1 MIRKI
6 KKKLRNQF
14 YYSID
19 RLKKNQP
26 NQKRVVI
33 FGQGRSGSTLLEDLI
48 YSTGNFHR
56 NQELLFSGSTG
67 ELNRPA
73 SYVNGFAKRHNTQ
86 NFIFHL
92 KFYHLTRHRLK
103 KHNPR
108 KVLMDLQNDGW
119 DIIYLRR
126 KNKVN
131 QAMSNIIRNKR
142 GQAQKEDDK
151 KENFN
156 LKLEIDRFESRVKE
170 REEFDRKEEKYLRG
184 LNFFEVI
191 YEEDLMD
198 ADKHQQTV
206 DSILTHLNL
215 PKKKAKTRYRKINK
229 SPLKEIIINYDEFQA
244 CIEKNKWEAYL

>member
-1 MIRKI
+1 
-6 KKKLRNQF
+6 
-14 YYSID
+14 
-19 RLKKNQP
+19 
-26 NQKRVVI
+26 
-33 FGQGRSGSTLLEDLI
+33 
-48 YSTGNFHR
+48 
-56 NQELLFSGSTG
+56 
-67 ELNRPA
+67 
-73 SYVNGFAKRHNTQ
+73 
-86 NFIFHL
+86 
-92 KFYHLTRHRLK
+92 
-103 KHNPR
+103 
-108 KVLMDLQNDGW
+108 MDLQNDGW